1 MPDKFVTFSADGALV
16 NRLIKG
22 VHDIPVGALAIDEA
36 LWFRLIQETDG
47 VWKLVEGVI
56 EKHPLPNIEPHPLTR
71 EEVEA
76 LRLRAYAD
84 PLTGSDRYFAEAQ
97 RMQVMGEDGWEGVR
111 AAGVARF
118 EAIQFLYPWSPP
130 DPDVAEL
137 K

>member
-22 VHDIPVGALAIDEA
+22 VHDIPVGAFAIDEA

-56 EKHPLPNIEPHPLTR
+56 EKHPLPNIEPPPLTR

-76 LRLRAYAD
+76 LRLRAYAE

-97 RMQVMGEDGWEGVR
+97 RMQAMGEPDWETVR
-111 AAGVARF
+111 AAGIARF
-118 EAIQFLYPWSPP
+118 ERIQALHPWPSADKP
-130 DPDVAEL
+130 L
-137 K
+137 

>member
-1 MPDKFVTFSADGALV
+1 MSKNYALFNDDGLFQHVLFSGIHIIPEGAIEISDELSARILQQPDVVWRIDG
-16 NRLIKG
+16 KG
-22 VHDIPVGALAIDEA
+22 VVSSAEP
-36 LWFRLIQETDG
+36 
-47 VWKLVEGVI
+47 K
-56 EKHPLPNIEPHPLTR
+56 PLPVTR
-71 EEVEA
+71 EQVEA

-118 EAIQFLYPWSPP
+118 EAIQSLYPWSPP
-130 DPDVAEL
+130 DMAEP